1 MQEEGLDVYA
11 NQVGFSF
18 SPFDVVLDFGL
29 QPTDPKGSR
38 KPVVRVRMSPQH
50 ALVMTKLL
58 VKNLNEYQAR
68 IGRILLPGELY
79 KELGISED

>member
-18 SPFDVVLDFGL
+18 SPYDVVLDFGL
-29 QPTDPKGSR
+29 QPTDPKLP
-38 KPVVRVRMSPQH
+38 KKHVVRVRMSPQH

-58 VKNLNEYQAR
+58 VKNLKMYEAQVGP
-68 IGRILLPGELY
+68 IILPEGLY
-79 KELGISED
+79 KELGISKD

>member
-18 SPFDVVLDFGL
+18 SVYDVVLDFGL
-29 QPTDPKGSR
+29 QPTEPKGPR
-38 KPVVRVRMSPQH
+38 KSVVRVRMSPQH

-58 VKNLNEYQAR
+58 VKNLNMYQAQM
-68 IGRILLPGELY
+68 GPILLPEGLY
-79 KELGISED
+79 KELGISKD

>member
-18 SPFDVVLDFGL
+18 SPYDVVLDFGL
-29 QPTDPKGSR
+29 SPGDPKGIR

-50 ALVMTKLL
+50 ALVMAKLL
-58 VKNLNEYQAR
+58 VKNLAMYQAQ
-68 IGRILLPGELY
+68 IGPILLPEGLY
-79 KELGISED
+79 KELGISKD